1 MSSFYDDASLVVI
14 PSGYK
19 TSKVYAEKPTDG
31 SGDLTF
37 TRTGDT
43 ATRVN
48 SAGLIEKVRTN
59 LVTYS
64 EDFANA
70 AWTKNNASVTSN
82 AIANPLNGAT
92 TADLITAT
100 SNVGYVSSTAFAMA
114 AVPYT
119 ISLYVKKSNV
129 DWVSIEASD
138 GVANSS
144 KSWFNL
150 TTGALGTTGGT
161 FTILSRSA
169 EALANGWY
177 RVRLTFS
184 VTSATNYSF
193 VPFFVASDGALSASG
208 NAGYAFGAQVE
219 ISDFGATDYIPTT
232 TAAVSVGPV
241 ANVPRLDYLGS
252 TCPRLLLEPQRQNL
266 VTFSEQFNNAYWSKF
281 NTTITVNATTSPDG
295 YVNADKFVENTAN
308 NFHSMDSNFASG
320 TGVYTASIYAKQAER
335 RYLRLNITEI
345 TPAKDHTALF
355 DLQTGTVVNFSTG
368 VTASIQSAAN
378 GFYRVIITSP
388 ALVGGQ
394 VRMATLMQTTTS
406 ASPEAYLGNGTSGMF
421 LWGAQLEAGAYA
433 TSYIPTLAASATRG
447 ADACS
452 KTGIS
457 SLIGQTEGTLYWEG
471 SINGIPVDQTIFGV
485 EKEASNFVIRFGAD
499 GTNLYAQSYNGSAN
513 LFYETTTP
521 SVGQTIKLAFA
532 YKAGSYAFYKNGTL
546 VASGTNASTIPAC
559 DKLQTNVL
567 WSGSTGIGAYN
578 TNQALLFKT
587 RLTNSELAELTS
599 L

>member
-1 MSSFYDDASLVVI
+1 MSSFFDEASLVMI

-19 TSKVYAEKPTDG
+19 DQKVYSVKPLDG

-37 TRTGDT
+37 SRASS
-43 ATRVN
+43 ATRVASN
-48 SAGLIEKVRTN
+48 GLIEKVRTN

-100 SNVGYVSSTAFAMA
+100 ANVGYVSSTAFAMA

-169 EALANGWY
+169 EALSNGWY

-193 VPFFVASDGALSASG
+193 VPFFVASDGALSVSG

-219 ISDFGATDYIPTT
+219 ISDFGATAYIATT
-232 TAAVSVGPV
+232 SAAVSVGPV
-241 ANVPRLDYLGS
+241 SGLPRLDYLNS
-252 TCPRLLLEPQRQNL
+252 TCPRLLLEPQRTNL
-266 VTFSEQFNNAYWSKF
+266 SIYSEQFDNAGWSKSQSGTGLVPVVTANNA
-281 NTTITVNATTSPDG
+281 ISPDG
-295 YVNADKFVENTAN
+295 YQNADTIVFNAGAGTTASDISAI
-308 NFHSMDSNFASG
+308 FQTFGGTTATYTASFYAKTASG
-320 TGVYTASIYAKQAER
+320 TAQVQVRIDGSNYDKFTVTNQWQRFTLTK
-335 RYLRLNITEI
+335 
-345 TPAKDHTALF
+345 AL
-355 DLQTGTVVNFSTG
+355 TGTSNVFEMAIRRGLNEPMN
-368 VTASIQSAAN
+368 ASATIQ
-378 GFYRVIITSP
+378 
-388 ALVGGQ
+388 
-394 VRMATLMQTTTS
+394 
-406 ASPEAYLGNGTSGMF
+406 
-421 LWGAQLEAGAYA
+421 LWGVQVELGAYA
-433 TSYIPTLAASATRG
+433 TSYIPTLGTSVTRV
-447 ADACS
+447 ADAAS

-457 SLIGQTEGTLYWEG
+457 SLIGQTEGTIYWEVSNISQSG
-471 SINGIPVDQTIFGV
+471 GNGARLFSYTDGNNFILINPYGTTLRILILSIGTAFD
-485 EKEASNFVIRFGAD
+485 NFISISGDSLKIAV
-499 GTNLYAQSYNGSAN
+499 
-513 LFYETTTP
+513 
-521 SVGQTIKLAFA
+521 A
-532 YKAGSYAFYKNGTL
+532 YKANDYKFYVNG
-546 VASGTNASTIPAC
+546 VSVGTPAVTSVPAMSALGIT
-559 DKLQTNVL
+559 DYL
-567 WSGSTGIGAYN
+567 GTGVSSQSA
-578 TNQALLFKT
+578 TSQMLLFKT
-587 RLTNSELAELTS
+587 RLTNAQLAELTT